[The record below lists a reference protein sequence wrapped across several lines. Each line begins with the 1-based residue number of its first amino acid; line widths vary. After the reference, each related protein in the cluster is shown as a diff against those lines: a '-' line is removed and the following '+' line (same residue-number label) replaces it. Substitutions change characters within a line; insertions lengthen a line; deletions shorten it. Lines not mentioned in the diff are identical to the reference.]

1 MAKNVYELNK
11 VYELNVAV
19 EAGPDLA
26 LAGYCFF
33 EAEDEQEAR
42 EKAVAY
48 FDAHKG
54 EVATYAARGPF
65 RLSGGDG
72 AEITESQLATS
83 GATLTIEAVKEFSV
97 DRHIKSKLLD
107 V

>member
-1 MAKNVYELNK
+1 MTKKVYELNT

-19 EAGPDLA
+19 EVGSGLA

-48 FDAHKG
+48 FDAIRGRWRHMLP
-54 EVATYAARGPF
+54 AAR
-65 RLSGGDG
+65 SGYPVET
-72 AEITESQLATS
+72 AP
-83 GATLTIEAVKEFSV
+83 
-97 DRHIKSKLLD
+97 R
-107 V
+107 

>member
-19 EAGPDLA
+19 EVGPDLA

-72 AEITESQLATS
+72 TEITESQLAS
-83 GATLTIEAVKEFSV
+83 GTTLTIEAVKEFSV
-97 DRHIKSKLLD
+97 DRHIKSKLLE

>member
-72 AEITESQLATS
+72 TEITESQLAS
-83 GATLTIEAVKEFSV
+83 GATLTIEAMKEFSV
-97 DRHIKSKLLD
+97 ERHIQSKLLD

>member
-19 EAGPDLA
+19 EVGPDLA

-33 EAEDEQEAR
+33 EAENEQEAR
-42 EKAVAY
+42 EKATAY
-48 FDAHKG
+48 FDAHKD

-72 AEITESQLATS
+72 TEITESQLAS
-83 GATLTIEAVKEFSV
+83 GATLTIEAMKEFSV
-97 DRHIKSKLLD
+97 ERHIQSKLLD

>member
-19 EAGPDLA
+19 EVGPDLA

-72 AEITESQLATS
+72 TEITESQLAS

-97 DRHIKSKLLD
+97 ERHIQSKLLD

>member
-19 EAGPDLA
+19 EVGPDLA

-42 EKAVAY
+42 EKATAY

-72 AEITESQLATS
+72 TEITESQLAS
-83 GATLTIEAVKEFSV
+83 GATLTIEAMKEFSV
-97 DRHIKSKLLD
+97 ERHIQSKLLD

>member
-19 EAGPDLA
+19 EVGPDLA

-48 FDAHKG
+48 FDAHKS

-72 AEITESQLATS
+72 TEITEAQLAS

-97 DRHIKSKLLD
+97 DRHIKSKLLE

>member
-1 MAKNVYELNK
+1 MTKKVYELNT

-19 EAGPDLA
+19 EVGPDLA

-33 EAEDEQEAR
+33 EAENEQEAR
-42 EKAVAY
+42 EKATAY
-48 FDAHKG
+48 FDAHKD

-72 AEITESQLATS
+72 TEITESQLAS

-97 DRHIKSKLLD
+97 ERHIQSKLLD